1 LSFSILHVLR
11 GRDGHVWLSFRSR
24 RASIDGVCVDAYR
37 WRWRWKIRRKRYR
50 TLVRPGVPTV
60 ARASITQVNTSPP
73 STEPSPSRRECHRR
87 LRRLARLLSPSCL
100 LLICFWCHTG
110 LLNNEQ
116 VSMDLPAMDPTP
128 STQYVRRSRPFEKYS
143 APRQS
148 TCRNPLIPDR
158 VLEFSNSHSCSYSWR
173 ESLAEFFCHPSRLR
187 SNWIP
192 LRPESPIVRAEQRHV
207 NDHSVQWSTLS
218 PPALSLSL
226 TAPQSLRLSSPLE
239 EMDPVDHFLHLKEL
253 GFDDPHV
260 SFFNRALVVESNPTP
275 RISLLEAHQIVDEIN
290 DLLNR
295 GTPLYRVLPRSPL
308 FAAASTPASQAPL
321 PTSRA
326 LTPIHSLGTRHCLHS
341 CLSPNPLASTT
352 RIVMWVGA
360 PPCRCFSAL
369 SSSSPLFKLPS
380 LLRKS

>member
-1 LSFSILHVLR
+1 MHVLR

-73 STEPSPSRRECHRR
+73 STEPSPSRRKCHRR
-87 LRRLARLLSPSCL
+87 LRRFARLLSPYDEPARKLQRLIRLLSPSCL
-100 LLICFWCHTG
+100 LLNCFSCHTG
-110 LLNNEQ
+110 LPNNEQ

-128 STQYVRRSRPFEKYS
+128 STQYVRCSRPFEKYS

-192 LRPESPIVRAEQRHV
+192 HV
-207 NDHSVQWSTLS
+207 Y
-218 PPALSLSL
+218 
-226 TAPQSLRLSSPLE
+226 
-239 EMDPVDHFLHLKEL
+239 
-253 GFDDPHV
+253 
-260 SFFNRALVVESNPTP
+260 
-275 RISLLEAHQIVDEIN
+275 
-290 DLLNR
+290 DLLTGFHFDLRVPLSVPNR
-295 GTPLYRVLPRSPL
+295 DM
-308 FAAASTPASQAPL
+308 STTTQSNGP
-321 PTSRA
+321 
-326 LTPIHSLGTRHCLHS
+326 HCLLPHY
-341 CLSPNPLASTT
+341 LS
-352 RIVMWVGA
+352 V
-360 PPCRCFSAL
+360 
-369 SSSSPLFKLPS
+369 
-380 LLRKS
+380 